1 MYIQK
6 EWTPTASLSTSR
18 NRGCLI
24 IFKYLR
30 SRMICLNQ
38 PLIYFESRYWTSEI
52 IFKSSISM
60 AESGVLDVDAL
71 NLSGSDQTRG

>member
-6 EWTPTASLSTSR
+6 EWTPTASLSASR

-24 IFKYLR
+24 IFKYFTFFKHDLK
-30 SRMICLNQ
+30 
-38 PLIYFESRYWTSEI
+38 PLLSYFESRYWTSEI

-60 AESGVLDVDAL
+60 AESEVLYVDAL
-71 NLSGSDQTRG
+71 DFSASA